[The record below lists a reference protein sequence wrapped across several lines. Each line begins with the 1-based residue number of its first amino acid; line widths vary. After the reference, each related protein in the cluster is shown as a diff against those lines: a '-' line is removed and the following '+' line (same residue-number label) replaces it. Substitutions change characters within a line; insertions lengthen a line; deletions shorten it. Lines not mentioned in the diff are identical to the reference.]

1 MNKTRKNSEM
11 IYKNEHYNSNDGMLT
26 TVWGP
31 GMWHFMHTMSFNYPT
46 NPSKD
51 DIEHYKNFVINLK
64 NVLPCGK
71 CRDNFSNLLKKYPLT
86 NKHLKNR
93 ETFSRYIYEV
103 HEMVNKSLNKKS
115 NLSFEQVRNTY
126 EHFRARC
133 ALNKTQKKK
142 LDKEE
147 KDASEKGCTEP
158 IYGEKSKCILHIV
171 PQTKK
176 GNTLQIDDKC
186 LKRTV

>member
-1 MNKTRKNSEM
+1 MNKTRKNKEI
-11 IYKNEHYNSNDGMLT
+11 IYNEDHYNSNDGMLT

-31 GMWHFMHTMSFNYPT
+31 GMWHFIHTMSFNYPN
-46 NPSKD
+46 NPSKE
-51 DIEHYKNFVINLK
+51 DINNYKNFIINLK

-71 CRDNFSNLLKKYPLT
+71 CRVNFSNLLKKYPLT

-93 ETFSRYIYEV
+93 DTFSRYIYEV
-103 HEMVNKSLNKKS
+103 HEMVNKSLDKKS
-115 NLSFEQVRNTY
+115 NLSFDQVRNTY

-133 ALNKTQKKK
+133 ALNKSQKNLLNKQ
-142 LDKEE
+142 DIN
-147 KDASEKGCTEP
+147 ASEKGCTEP
-158 IYGEKSKCILHIV
+158 IFGEKSKCILHIV

-186 LKRTV
+186 LKTTI

>member
-1 MNKTRKNSEM
+1 MNS
-11 IYKNEHYNSNDGMLT
+11 
-26 TVWGP
+26 
-31 GMWHFMHTMSFNYPT
+31 SF
-46 NPSKD
+46 
-51 DIEHYKNFVINLK
+51 
-64 NVLPCGK
+64 
-71 CRDNFSNLLKKYPLT
+71 KKISILGLGLIGT
-86 NKHLKNR
+86 SILHA
-93 ETFSRYIYEV
+93 I
-103 HEMVNKSLNKKS
+103 
-115 NLSFEQVRNTY
+115 
-126 EHFRARC
+126 
-133 ALNKTQKKK
+133 KKK